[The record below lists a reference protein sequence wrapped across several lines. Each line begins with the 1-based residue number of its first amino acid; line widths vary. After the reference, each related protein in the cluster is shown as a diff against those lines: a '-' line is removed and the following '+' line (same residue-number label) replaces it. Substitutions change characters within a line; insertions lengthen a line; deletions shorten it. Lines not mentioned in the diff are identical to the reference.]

1 MIGLTQFHAGEDCIL
16 AQLPIYFLKLHVTP
30 PDTRIQDFA
39 KEKTRMD
46 HSRLSIAKTGESFA
60 ATHLKTRGYKILAQ
74 NYRAVRGEID
84 IVAQDGDCIVFVE
97 VKTRRSLKFGAPQAA
112 VTTQKQR
119 QISKVAMGYLQAHNR
134 FDAPCRF
141 DVIAIHL
148 SPQLELLKLEQIEN
162 AFAFQANVG
171 F

>member
-1 MIGLTQFHAGEDCIL
+1 
-16 AQLPIYFLKLHVTP
+16 
-30 PDTRIQDFA
+30 
-39 KEKTRMD
+39 MD
-46 HSRLSIAKTGESFA
+46 RSRLNIAKTGESFA
-60 ATHLKTRGYKILAQ
+60 AAHLKARGYQILEQ
-74 NYRAVRGEID
+74 NYRSGRGEID
-84 IVAQDGDCIVFVE
+84 LVAQDGDCIVFVE
-97 VKTRRSLKFGAPQAA
+97 VKTRRSLKFGTPQAA

-119 QISKVAMGYLQAHNR
+119 QISKIAMRYLQAHNR

-162 AFAFQANVG
+162 AFPFQANVG

>member
-1 MIGLTQFHAGEDCIL
+1 
-16 AQLPIYFLKLHVTP
+16 
-30 PDTRIQDFA
+30 
-39 KEKTRMD
+39 MD
-46 HSRLSIAKTGESFA
+46 RSRLNIAKIGESYA
-60 ATHLKTRGYKILAQ
+60 VTHLKARGYKILAQ

-84 IVAQDGDCIVFVE
+84 LVAQDGDCIVFVE
-97 VKTRRSLKFGAPQAA
+97 VKTRRSLKFGTPQAA

-119 QISKVAMGYLQAHNR
+119 QISKVALAYMQTHNR
-134 FDAPCRF
+134 LDTPCRF

>member
-1 MIGLTQFHAGEDCIL
+1 MA
-16 AQLPIYFLKLHVTP
+16 Y
-30 PDTRIQDFA
+30 
-39 KEKTRMD
+39 
-46 HSRLSIAKTGESFA
+46 SRLDIAKTGESLA
-60 ATHLKTRGYKILAQ
+60 VAHLKARGYAILER

-84 IVAQDGDCIVFVE
+84 LIAQDGDFIVFVE
-97 VKTRRSLKFGAPQAA
+97 VKTRRSLKFGLPQTA

-119 QISKVAMGYLQAHNR
+119 QISKVALAYLQTHNL

-148 SPQLELLKLEQIEN
+148 SSRLELLKLEQIES
-162 AFAFQANVG
+162 AFEFQAKSR

>member
-1 MIGLTQFHAGEDCIL
+1 ME
-16 AQLPIYFLKLHVTP
+16 
-30 PDTRIQDFA
+30 
-39 KEKTRMD
+39 
-46 HSRLSIAKTGESFA
+46 HSRLDIAKTGESLA
-60 ATHLKTRGYKILAQ
+60 VAHLKARGYEILAQ

-84 IVAQDGDCIVFVE
+84 LVAQDGDCIVFVE
-97 VKTRRSLKFGAPQAA
+97 VKTRRSLKFGLPQAA

-119 QISKVAMGYLQAHNR
+119 QISKVALAYLQAKNR

-148 SPQLELLKLEQIEN
+148 SPRLELLKLEQIEN
-162 AFAFQANVG
+162 AFAFQAGSG

>member
-1 MIGLTQFHAGEDCIL
+1 
-16 AQLPIYFLKLHVTP
+16 
-30 PDTRIQDFA
+30 
-39 KEKTRMD
+39 MD
-46 HSRLSIAKTGESFA
+46 RSRLNIAKTGESFA
-60 ATHLKTRGYKILAQ
+60 AAHLKARGYEILAQ
-74 NYRAVRGEID
+74 NYRSGRGEID
-84 IVAQDGDCIVFVE
+84 LVAQDGDCIVFVE
-97 VKTRRSLKFGAPQAA
+97 VKTRRSLKFGTPQAA

-119 QISKVAMGYLQAHNR
+119 QISKIALRYLQAHNQ

-162 AFAFQANVG
+162 AFAFQARSR